1 MHNFEYYAPT
11 KVVFGRNT
19 ESETGKLI
27 KELNCQK
34 VLVHYGGGSV
44 VRSGLLDR
52 VYGALDAE
60 GIPYV

>member
-34 VLVHYGGGSV
+34 VLE
-44 VRSGLLDR
+44 D
-52 VYGALDAE
+52 
-60 GIPYV
+60 